1 MKRVI
6 FILCAA
12 CVANVYSQTVPNFQ
26 DWVTSLAIDS
36 SGIMYAGTSA
46 NGSGIY
52 TSTDRGATWR
62 QTPLK
67 YGVTTMAISR
77 PGTIL
82 TFAFGQSF
90 GRYLFRLTASGT
102 VLDSVSLPFTP
113 SSIIALKD
121 GSLYAPAFG
130 GGIYRSID
138 DGKTWSTYGSNPFP
152 GTDVSEL
159 AMVDSA
165 TLIAASK
172 DHLLR
177 STNAGADWEECNW
190 GGHDSI
196 SVLALTVSSDGTV
209 YAGVYEGLGAY
220 AYEIFRSTNAG
231 ANWTIL
237 AKLANPIDVMAV
249 DSAGTIF
256 SGSIGGLCSI
266 GASGDTASIGPAGIA
281 HNGYGIRTIVALRKD
296 TVYAGAWGGVYETT
310 NKGLSWTV
318 LNSGMVTPLDTSS
331 FTNSLPGGYGIS
343 CGLID
348 KNGALLVGTDSA
360 GIFRSV
366 DNGRTWAQT
375 SLTLPLI
382 TQIIQDTLGSY
393 YAATAENGVYTSQS
407 GVSWTKIPDQ
417 LGMSSGRR
425 FNCLEV
431 YYHIQPFWTDST
443 QFNVWR
449 DLIGGTDKGIFF
461 NIIYMTFP
469 SWDPTW
475 ITDGNYI
482 AFCHTAPH
490 RIYPQI
496 LSGMLGFTLDG
507 RISQATVDD
516 ISWTNRGR
524 VDQNV
529 AAVVK
534 ISDTLIFSFG
544 SRGVYRSNDTG
555 LTWTQTISGI
565 TDTSLIS
572 AAVTSKGIL
581 FAGSAKGSV
590 YRSSDGGEQWT
601 LIATLPYPVRCILP
615 DELEILAT
623 SGDRF
628 YRNSLTEVSSSI
640 GQPTIPERSE
650 LSQNYPNPF
659 NPSTTISYNLPKAA
673 RVTLKVYD
681 ILGREIATLVNDQKQ
696 PGSYRVTF
704 DGSSLASG
712 VYFYQLRAG
721 NDVETRKLVLLK

>member
-1 MKRVI
+1 MFI
-6 FILCAA
+6 FCAA

-52 TSTDRGATWR
+52 TSTDRGGTWR
-62 QTPLK
+62 QTPMK

-82 TFAFGQSF
+82 TFAFGQSY
-90 GRYLFRLTASGT
+90 GRYLFRLSANGT
-102 VLDSVSLPFTP
+102 LLDSVSLPFTP
-113 SSIIALKD
+113 SSIIALRD

-138 DGKTWSTYGSNPFP
+138 DGKNWSTYGSNPFP
-152 GTDVSEL
+152 GTDLSEL

-172 DHLLR
+172 DHMLR

-196 SVLALTVSSDGTV
+196 SVLALTVRSDGTV
-209 YAGVYEGLGAY
+209 YAGVYEGLGVY
-220 AYEIFRSTNAG
+220 AYEIFRSTNGG
-231 ANWTIL
+231 ANWTFL
-237 AKLANPIDVMAV
+237 AKLVNPIDVMAV

-256 SGSIGGLCSI
+256 TGSIGGLCSI
-266 GASGDTASIGPAGIA
+266 SASGDTASIGPAGIA

-310 NKGLSWTV
+310 NRGLSWTV

-331 FTNSLPGGYGIS
+331 FTNSLPNGYAIS

-366 DNGRTWAQT
+366 DKGRTWTQT
-375 SLTLPLI
+375 SLTLPFI
-382 TQIIQDTLGSY
+382 TQIFQDTMGSY
-393 YAATAENGVYTSQS
+393 YAGTAQNGVYSSQNN

-417 LGMSSGRR
+417 DGLSSGRR
-425 FNCLEV
+425 FNCVEV
-431 YYHIQPFWTDST
+431 SYAIWPFPSDPKEFT
-443 QFNVWR
+443 VHR
-449 DLIGGTDKGIFF
+449 DLMGGTDEGIFY
-461 NIIYMTFP
+461 NILDMMFP
-469 SWDPTW
+469 SWLPTW
-475 ITDGNYI
+475 IMNGSYT
-482 AFCHTAPH
+482 AFCHAGA
-490 RIYPQI
+490 Q
-496 LSGMLGFTLDG
+496 GMLGFGSDG
-507 RISQATVDD
+507 TICQRTVDD
-516 ISWTNRGR
+516 VSWINRSR

-555 LTWTQTISGI
+555 LTWTQAISGI

-572 AAVTSKGIL
+572 ATVSSKGIL
-581 FAGSAKGSV
+581 FAGSTRGSI
-590 YRSSDGGEQWT
+590 YRSTDGGEQWT
-601 LIATLPYPVRCILP
+601 LIATLPYPVRCILL
-615 DELEILAT
+615 DEIEILAT
-623 SGDRF
+623 SGARF
-628 YRNSLTEVSSSI
+628 YRSSLTEVSSSFRR
-640 GQPTIPERSE
+640 PTVPERSE
-650 LSQNYPNPF
+650 LGQNYPNPF
-659 NPSTTISYNLPKAA
+659 NPSTTFSYDLTKAGM
-673 RVTLKVYD
+673 VTLKVYD
-681 ILGREIATLVNDQKQ
+681 ILGREIATLVNGQKQ

-704 DGSSLASG
+704 DGSSLVSG
-712 VYFYQLRAG
+712 VYFYELRAG
-721 NDVETRKLVLLK
+721 SYRDVKKMLLLK

>member
-1 MKRVI
+1 MKRVM
-6 FILCAA
+6 FLFCAA

-52 TSTDRGATWR
+52 TSTDRGGTWR
-62 QTPLK
+62 QTPMK

-82 TFAFGQSF
+82 TFAFGQSY
-90 GRYLFRLTASGT
+90 GRYLFRLSANGT
-102 VLDSVSLPFTP
+102 LLDSVSLPFTP
-113 SSIIALKD
+113 SSIIALRD

-138 DGKTWSTYGSNPFP
+138 DGKNWSTYGSNPFP
-152 GTDVSEL
+152 GTDLSEL
-159 AMVDSA
+159 AVVDSA

-172 DHLLR
+172 DHMLR

-196 SVLALTVSSDGTV
+196 SVLALTVRSDGTV
-209 YAGVYEGLGAY
+209 YAGVYEGIGAY
-220 AYEIFRSTNAG
+220 AYEIFRSTNGG
-231 ANWTIL
+231 ANWTFL
-237 AKLANPIDVMAV
+237 AKLVNPIDVMAV

-256 SGSIGGLCSI
+256 TGSIGGLCSI
-266 GASGDTASIGPAGIA
+266 SASGDTASIGPAGIA

-310 NKGLSWTV
+310 NRGLSWTV
-318 LNSGMVTPLDTSS
+318 MNSGMVTPLDTSS
-331 FTNSLPGGYGIS
+331 FTNSLPNGYAIS

-366 DNGRTWAQT
+366 DKGRTWTQT
-375 SLTLPLI
+375 SLTLPFI
-382 TQIIQDTLGSY
+382 TQIFQDTMGSY
-393 YAATAENGVYTSQS
+393 YAGTAENGVYSSQNN

-417 LGMSSGRR
+417 VGLSSGRR

-431 YYHIQPFWTDST
+431 SYNIWRFTTDTT
-443 QFNVWR
+443 QFIVSK
-449 DLIGGTDKGIFF
+449 DLMGGTDEGIFC
-461 NIIYMTFP
+461 NILNMMFP
-469 SWDPTW
+469 SWLPTW
-475 ITDGNYI
+475 IMNGSYT
-482 AFCHTAPH
+482 AFCHAGA
-490 RIYPQI
+490 Q
-496 LSGMLGFTLDG
+496 GMLGFGSDG
-507 RISQATVDD
+507 TICQRTVDD
-516 ISWTNRGR
+516 VSWINRSR

-544 SRGVYRSNDTG
+544 SRGVYRSDDTG
-555 LTWTQTISGI
+555 LTWTQTKSGI

-572 AAVTSKGIL
+572 ATVSSKGIL
-581 FAGSAKGSV
+581 FAGSTRGSI
-590 YRSSDGGEQWT
+590 YRSTDGGEQWT
-601 LIATLPYPVRCILP
+601 LIATLPYPVRCILL
-615 DELEILAT
+615 DEMEILAT
-623 SGDRF
+623 SGARF
-628 YRNSLTEVSSSI
+628 YRSSLTEVSSSFRR
-640 GQPTIPERSE
+640 PTVPERSE
-650 LSQNYPNPF
+650 LGQNYPNPF
-659 NPSTTISYNLPKAA
+659 NPSTTFSYDLTKAGM
-673 RVTLKVYD
+673 VTLKVYD
-681 ILGREIATLVNDQKQ
+681 ILGREIATLVNGQKQ

-704 DGSSLASG
+704 NGSSLVSG
-712 VYFYQLRAG
+712 VYFYRLQAG
-721 NDVETRKLVLLK
+721 EFSETKKLLLLK

>member
-1 MKRVI
+1 MKKVLFI
-6 FILCAA
+6 FCAG

-52 TSTDRGATWR
+52 TSTNSGATWR
-62 QTPLK
+62 QTPMK

-82 TFAFGQSF
+82 TFAFGQSY
-90 GRYLFRLTASGT
+90 GRYLFRLSANGT
-102 VLDSVSLPFTP
+102 LLDSVSLPFTP
-113 SSIIALKD
+113 SSIISLRD

-138 DGKTWSTYGSNPFP
+138 DGKNWSTYGSNPFP

-165 TLIAASK
+165 TLVAASK
-172 DHLLR
+172 DHMLR

-196 SVLALTVSSDGTV
+196 SVLALTASSDGTV
-209 YAGVYEGLGAY
+209 YAGVYEGLGAF
-220 AYEIFRSTNAG
+220 AYEIFRSTNGG
-231 ANWTIL
+231 ANWTFL
-237 AKLANPIDVMAV
+237 AKLVNPIDVMAV

-256 SGSIGGLCSI
+256 TGSIGGLCCIS
-266 GASGDTASIGPAGIA
+266 ASGDTSSIGPAGIA

-318 LNSGMVTPLDTSS
+318 LNNGMVTPLETSS

-366 DNGRTWAQT
+366 DKGRTWTQT

-431 YYHIQPFWTDST
+431 YYDIWPFTTDPT
-443 QFNVWR
+443 QFNVYR
-449 DLIGGTDKGIFF
+449 DLIVGTDEGIFF

-482 AFCHTAPH
+482 AFCHTGP
-490 RIYPQI
+490 R
-496 LSGMLGFTLDG
+496 GMLGFTLDG
-507 RISQATVDD
+507 RISQTTVDEG
-516 ISWTNRGR
+516 SWINRAR

-529 AAVVK
+529 ATVAK

-572 AAVTSKGIL
+572 ATVNSKGIL
-581 FAGSAKGSV
+581 FAGSMKGSI
-590 YRSSDGGEQWT
+590 YRSTDGGELWT
-601 LIATLPYPVRCILP
+601 LIATLPYPVRCILL
-615 DELEILAT
+615 DEKEILAT

-628 YRNSLTEVSSSI
+628 YKSSLTEVSSSFRR
-640 GQPTIPERSE
+640 PTVPERSE
-650 LSQNYPNPF
+650 LGQNYPNPF
-659 NPSTTISYNLPKAA
+659 NPSTTISYNLTNAGM
-673 RVTLKVYD
+673 VTLKVYD

-704 DGSSLASG
+704 NGSSLVSG
-712 VYFYQLRAG
+712 VYFYELRAG
-721 NDVETRKLVLLK
+721 SYRDVKKMLLLK